1 MSGDSEK
8 PSQSSH
14 TPFLWDLLLKNPQP
28 LFRPKSRGW
37 ISGHPLGFWILSAFL
52 FLLFGFVE
60 DGVDMSQPL
69 SNQRLSPP
77 TFQAF
82 VALKLGLLFRQDII
96 SGMAST
102 FGIIV
107 DRILNC
113 CLLLLM
119 KSWKTEDSLLLC
131 ALSLLIVASMQ
142 PFEEVT
148 DDALSPL
155 LSVHGY
161 QILAS
166 R

>member
-1 MSGDSEK
+1 MIT
-8 PSQSSH
+8 H
-14 TPFLWDLLLKNPQP
+14 TSPLGSPLDPQQKNAQP
-28 LFRPKSRGW
+28 LSAQKSWLDFRASIG
-37 ISGHPLGFWILSAFL
+37 
-52 FLLFGFVE
+52 LLDFFSLLVPVVWVE

-96 SGMAST
+96 SGMALT

-107 DRILNC
+107 KRYSTVDELEEQ
-113 CLLLLM
+113 
-119 KSWKTEDSLLLC
+119 KLLLC

-161 QILAS
+161 QILTS